1 MQNRRRLSSEEM
13 MTTYG
18 GEAITLSALMAVLTI
33 AVVAVVCYRLFF
45 SGSGKTTLPGGFTF
59 QWGK

>member
-1 MQNRRRLSSEEM
+1 MKPRIMSSEEM
-13 MTTYG
+13 EETVG
-18 GEAITLSALMAVLTI
+18 GEAITLSAILALMAIGLT
-33 AVVAVVCYRLFF
+33 AVICYRLFF